1 MLSTDWEIVQHY
13 LTIKAVMSVV
23 PYAPSGPS
31 LIAGLTSDIVTI
43 FVGPEKKAFPIHRA
57 LLSSKSTFFRG
68 AFEGGFKEAT
78 DRTLT
83 LAEKDPDCFARY
95 VLWIYNQVL
104 DPISH
109 GHGQDTKPMLDEYCK
124 LFVLA
129 DKLGSERLGNMCLDI
144 IHTYA
149 ASDAISHFDVATIDF
164 VWDNTPNGSSLQK
177 LLVDMVGWQMHPDT
191 FADLMRARPEFLHE
205 VLMICSDRSPSRPDA
220 EESPLGRPR
229 CGMYH
234 AHRDYDGPC
243 QEVTDLIARK
253 ESRKADALYGG
264 PTFTSMPSSASGY
277 GIPVNG
283 HADDFFGFL
292 GYGQ

>member
-1 MLSTDWEIVQHY
+1 MS
-13 LTIKAVMSVV
+13 AV
-23 PYAPSGPS
+23 PNAPSGPS

-43 FVGPEKKAFPIHRA
+43 FVGPDKKAFPIHKT

-68 AFEGGFKEAT
+68 AFEGGFKEAA

-83 LAEKDPDCFARY
+83 LAEDDPNCFGRY
-95 VLWIYNQVL
+95 VLWIYNQIL
-104 DPISH
+104 DPIR
-109 GHGQDTKPMLDEYCK
+109 HGQDAKSMLHEYCK

-129 DKLGSERLGNMCLDI
+129 DKLGSERLENVCLDI

-164 VWDNTPNGSSLQK
+164 VWDNTPDGSSLRK

-191 FADLMRARPEFLHE
+191 IADLMKARPEFLHG
-205 VLMICSDRSPSRPDA
+205 VLMICSERSLSRPDV

-234 AHRDYDGPC
+234 THHDYDGPC
-243 QEVTDLIARK
+243 QEISDLIARK
-253 ESRKADALYGG
+253 ESRKADAPYGG
-264 PTFTSMPSSASGY
+264 RTLTSTSSAASGY
-277 GIPVNG
+277 GTPVDGHGGWLFGLMSGNG
-283 HADDFFGFL
+283 SGSFGH
-292 GYGQ
+292 GS